1 MDEFAYV
8 VNKSMSLKEKWL
20 TVQPSIIDLAKSYGI
35 KVIRDLLIK
44 ISDQYAEG

>member
-8 VNKSMSLKEKWL
+8 VNKSASLKEKWL
-20 TVQPSIIDLAKSYGI
+20 TAQPSIIDLAKSYDVEAI
-35 KVIRDLLIK
+35 HNLLEK